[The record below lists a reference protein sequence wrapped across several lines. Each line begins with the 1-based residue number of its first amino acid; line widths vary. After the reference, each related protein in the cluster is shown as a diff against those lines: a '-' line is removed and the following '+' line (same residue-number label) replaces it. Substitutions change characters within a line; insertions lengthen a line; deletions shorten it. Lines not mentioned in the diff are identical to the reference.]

1 MPYREFLNGYYK
13 FRKEVYPGLKRIYQ
27 DLAKEGQS
35 PSTLIISCADS
46 RVEPGRLFS
55 ANPGEI
61 FVARNVANIVP
72 PFNPEPGFQSIGAVV
87 EFAVLGLKVDTIM
100 VLGHGKC
107 GGIQALLDG
116 TDGDTGTMGY
126 VHNWMELAQT
136 ARDKVLAEM
145 ADAPRDDQLLALE
158 EENVRLGLKNL
169 MTYPWIKERVE
180 AGKLELV
187 GGHFSIAHGILYCC
201 TLEDGTFRPVA
212 DSDIDPA

>member
-13 FRKEVYPGLKRIYQ
+13 FRKEVYPGLKRVYQ
-27 DLAKEGQS
+27 DLDTDGQN

-72 PFNPEPGFQSIGAVV
+72 PYNAEAGYQSIGAVV

-116 TDGDTGTMGY
+116 DNGDTGTMGY
-126 VHNWMELAQT
+126 VHNWMELAQD
-136 ARDKVLAEM
+136 ARKKILAEM
-145 ADAPRDDQLLALE
+145 ADAPRDEQLLALE
-158 EENVRLGLKNL
+158 EENVRMGLKNL

-201 TLEDGTFRPVA
+201 TLDDDTFHPVDDVSA
-212 DSDIDPA
+212 D

>member
-1 MPYREFLNGYYK
+1 MLKQRILEGYSK
-13 FRKEVYPGLKRIYQ
+13 FRNDVYPGLKRLYR
-27 DLAKEGQS
+27 DLATEGQS

-61 FVARNVANIVP
+61 FIARNVANIVP
-72 PFNPEPGFQSIGAVV
+72 PYRPDPGYQSIGAVV
-87 EFAVLGLKVDTIM
+87 EFAVLGLGVDTIM

-126 VHNWMELAQT
+126 VHNWMELAEE
-136 ARDKVLAEM
+136 ARKKILAEM
-145 ADAPRDDQLLALE
+145 ADEPRDKQLLALE

-187 GGHFSIAHGILYCC
+187 GGHFSIEHGVLYVC
-201 TLEDGTFRPVA
+201 TLEDGTFRPVGEGDDA
-212 DSDIDPA
+212 